1 MNVSGPSKPAD
12 LSEETLDGNPPAR
25 GPVQDVKRPAGPAV
39 PIIGLE
45 QLRLAYGGRV
55 VLDRVNFNIH
65 EGEFWCFLGSNG
77 QGKTTLIKALLGALA
92 PKYGLIKPRED
103 VFAKRKVSYVPQR
116 LELNPV
122 LPTSVAEFITSGLVG
137 IKTHSEQRRKRLE
150 RVLELM
156 GLKGSHDR
164 NLWTLS
170 GGQRQRALV
179 ARALIRDPSLLIVDE
194 PTAGLDLTAA
204 QSVLKV
210 LRDLN
215 STYKVTIVFVTHELQ
230 IAADYGSHIALFRD
244 GQVTAGPKAQ
254 VMTSEN
260 MQKTFGVPIKV
271 NDHGNGKLE
280 VVTDPEAV
288 GGQSPASSVLRP
300 ASNTQSAES
309 KNQIAELPEKKAE
322 SGGAA

>member
-1 MNVSGPSKPAD
+1 MNVSGSNNSNAFTPDGPENGTAQKTEAVKKPSG
-12 LSEETLDGNPPAR
+12 T
-25 GPVQDVKRPAGPAV
+25 PVPL
-39 PIIGLE
+39 IGME

-55 VLDRVNFNIH
+55 ILNGVNFNIH

-77 QGKTTLIKALLGALA
+77 QGKTTLIKTLLGALT
-92 PKYGLIKPRED
+92 PKYGLIKHRPD
-103 VFAKRKVSYVPQR
+103 VFAKRRVSYVPQR

-122 LPTSVAEFITSGLVG
+122 LPTSVEEFITSGLVG
-137 IKTHSEQRRKRLE
+137 LKTHSEQRKKRLE

-156 GLKGSHDR
+156 GLKNFHGR
-164 NLWTLS
+164 NLWQLS

-210 LRDLN
+210 LKDLHT
-215 STYKVTIVFVTHELQ
+215 TYKVTIVFVTHELQ

-254 VMTSEN
+254 VMSSAN
-260 MQKTFGVPIKV
+260 MTRTFGVPIQV
-271 NDHGNGKLE
+271 NDRGEGKLE
-280 VVTDPEAV
+280 VVTTDVAAAV
-288 GGQSPASSVLRP
+288 
-300 ASNTQSAES
+300 
-309 KNQIAELPEKKAE
+309 EKAADAIEKA

>member
-1 MNVSGPSKPAD
+1 MNVSGPSNPVG
-12 LSEETLDGNPPAR
+12 LSDQTLDGETPAAK
-25 GPVQDVKRPAGPAV
+25 PVEPQTKKPAAATA

-77 QGKTTLIKALLGALA
+77 QGKTTLIKALLGAMT
-92 PKYGLIKPRED
+92 PKYGLIKQRPD
-103 VFAKRKVSYVPQR
+103 VFAKRRVSYVPQR

-137 IKTHSEQRRKRLE
+137 LKTHSDQRKKRLE
-150 RVLELM
+150 RVLDLM
-156 GLKGSHDR
+156 GLKGAHGR

-210 LRDLN
+210 LRDLHT
-215 STYKVTIVFVTHELQ
+215 TYKVTVVFVTHELQ

-244 GQVTAGPKAQ
+244 GQVTAGPKMQ

-260 MQKTFGVPIKV
+260 MQKTFGVPIRV

-280 VVTDPEAV
+280 VVTDPNAV
-288 GGQSPASSVLRP
+288 LSHAPASP
-300 ASNTQSAES
+300 DAPQTTG
-309 KNQIAELPEKKAE
+309 
-322 SGGAA
+322 GGAA